1 MKNTGLEHE
10 LITLTPYPSLL
21 TITEVDEVENA
32 RQLIISIQN
41 LHESNYVYLGSSSV
55 SESSFGY
62 MLDPGQIF
70 TADLKT
76 NEELY
81 GIGDGQVAVI
91 RLIRNG

>member
-1 MKNTGLEHE
+1 MQTGLNHD
-10 LITLTPYPSLL
+10 LITLTSTPTLL
-21 TITEVDEVENA
+21 TVAEIDEVENA

-41 LHESNYVYLGSSSV
+41 LDSEQYVYLGSSSV
-55 SESSFGY
+55 SSSSFGF

-81 GIGDGQVAVI
+81 GVGDGDVAII
-91 RLIRNG
+91 RLVRNG